1 MAVNVEETPKRF
13 IKKVFAE
20 LKANEQSVRNSS
32 AKERLSW
39 LKKLKAEILL
49 REREIKAAIYADY
62 ERSPVE
68 TELAEIWVIIKEINF
83 AMRHLPGWM
92 RPKRVPTP
100 ITFLGS
106 SSAIYYEAK
115 GTSLII
121 SPWNFPFNLSFAPLV
136 SAIAAGNPVVLKP
149 SEKTPHSA
157 QLIEKI
163 VTAVFPSNVVRVV
176 QGGPEFSTELL
187 RLKFS
192 HIFFTGSPKIGRIV
206 MEAAA
211 KHLTSVT
218 LELGGKTPVIIDEH
232 ANLKDAAR
240 KTVFAKMVNNGQVC
254 LAADYVFV
262 HQHVAKQF
270 NKLLRKEMNRMFPA
284 IGLVDNPDYARIA
297 TTRQFKTM
305 QSFIADAIEKGAS
318 VPENLSLK
326 AEERFV
332 SPVIINNV
340 SSEMRVDQEEIFG
353 PILPIKTFVSVNEV
367 IDSINQGFKPLVMY
381 IFSKNDKF
389 KKSLLKHTSSGA
401 AVMNDVYIHHFN
413 SHLPFGGVNN
423 SGIGKSHG
431 YFGFLEFSNQRAVV
445 NQWFPISTSTVLQPP
460 YTKWKK
466 RLVKGIV
473 NLFS

>member
-1 MAVNVEETPKRF
+1 MDVAIEETPISA

-32 AKERLSW
+32 AKERLTW

-49 REREIKAAIYADY
+49 RKPEIKAAIYADY
-62 ERSPVE
+62 KRSPVE
-68 TELAEIWVIIKEINF
+68 TELAEIWVVIKEINF
-83 AMRHLPGWM
+83 AMRHLRGWM
-92 RPKRVPTP
+92 RPKHVPTP

-149 SEKTPHSA
+149 SEQTPHSA
-157 QLIEKI
+157 QLIEEI
-163 VTAVFPSNVVRVV
+163 ITAVFPSNVVRVV
-176 QGGPEFSTELL
+176 QGGVEVSNELL
-187 RLKFS
+187 AHRFS
-192 HIFFTGSPKIGRIV
+192 HIFFTGSPKVGSIV

-218 LELGGKTPVIIDEH
+218 LELGGKTPVIIDES

-240 KTVFAKMVNNGQVC
+240 KTVHSKMVNNGQVC
-254 LAADYVFV
+254 LATDHVFV
-262 HQHVAKQF
+262 HQNVAKQF

-284 IGLVDNPDYARIA
+284 DGLVDNPDYARVA
-297 TTRQFKTM
+297 TTRQFLNM
-305 QSFIADAIEKGAS
+305 QDFINDAIEKGAS
-318 VPENLSLK
+318 VPENLTLK
-326 AEERFV
+326 SEERFV
-332 SPVIINNV
+332 SPVIINDV
-340 SSEMRVDQEEIFG
+340 SSDMRVDQEEIFG

-401 AVMNDVYIHHFN
+401 VVINDVYIHHFN
-413 SHLPFGGVNN
+413 SHLPFGGVNH

-445 NQWFPISTSTVLQPP
+445 NQWFPVSTSTLLQPP
-460 YTKWKK
+460 YTSWKK
-466 RLVKGIV
+466 RLIKVIVKF
-473 NLFS
+473 FS